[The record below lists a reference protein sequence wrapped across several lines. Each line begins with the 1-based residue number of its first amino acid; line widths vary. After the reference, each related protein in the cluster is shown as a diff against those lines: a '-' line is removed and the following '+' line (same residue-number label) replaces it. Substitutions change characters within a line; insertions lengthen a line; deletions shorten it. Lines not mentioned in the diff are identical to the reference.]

1 MNSKLSKMLSTI
13 GQGNIIVDK
22 LLWEANSIVISAR
35 KQNTPKDFVLKF
47 YGVVSAEIRTGQYD
61 NFSLVGLQVE
71 DISSY
76 QMEGKKFR
84 VASEDDQGYL
94 FFYCNSLEV
103 TNDE

>member
-1 MNSKLSKMLSTI
+1 MNSDFSKLLSTI

-22 LLWEANSIVISAR
+22 LLWEANSIVIIVR
-35 KQNTPKDFVLKF
+35 RQNIPKDFVLKF
-47 YGVVSAEIRTGQYD
+47 HGVVSAEIRTGPYD
-61 NFSLVGLQVE
+61 SFSLVGLQVE

-94 FFYCNSLEV
+94 FFYCNSFEIA
-103 TNDE
+103 NAE